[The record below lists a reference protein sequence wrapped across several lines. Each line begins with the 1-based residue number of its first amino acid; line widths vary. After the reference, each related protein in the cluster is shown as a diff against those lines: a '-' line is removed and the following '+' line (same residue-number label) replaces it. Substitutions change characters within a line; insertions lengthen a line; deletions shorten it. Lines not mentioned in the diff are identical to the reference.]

1 MVVLHVKSTTS
12 SPSSPSSEEET
23 EFLHEC
29 AATAAVADVAA
40 ALAGTAGL
48 QARVLSL
55 CRRLRERCADAGAAG
70 GELERAL
77 SEAEAYASKVQVQ
90 HNKFLSPRAL
100 REHIKNVEKTTASVL
115 QGSSEALCPQH
126 LKSDEKLDSIQLWWA
141 GKELAMDKKLS
152 DYIGTNDKTKIVIRL
167 SLPMSLE
174 CAPTRC

>member
-1 MVVLHVKSTTS
+1 M
-12 SPSSPSSEEET
+12 

-40 ALAGTAGL
+40 ALAGTACL

-55 CRRLRERCADAGAAG
+55 CRRLRERCAG

-77 SEAEAYASKVQVQ
+77 SEAEAYASKVQVR

-100 REHIKNVEKTTASVL
+100 KEHIKNLEKTAAIDL
-115 QGSSEALCPQH
+115 QEEALCPQH
-126 LKSDEKLDSIQLWWA
+126 PKSDEKSDNMQLWWA

-152 DYIGTNDKTKIVIRL
+152 DYIGTNEKTKIVIRL
-167 SLPMSLE
+167 SFPMSLE
-174 CAPTRC
+174 SAPTLADLS